1 MTARTIKKIQ
11 VPAYWPSEVGVQSS
25 EKRGVLNEVKK
36 VMIISDMV
44 MVMEESDMPDVP
56 DMPDMPDMESVA
68 VDEAMD
74 IVMDMDPVD
83 VAVAI
88 DIDVVIS
95 LMSIFAGGGNE
106 CWLSV
111 KGSPIRSAEDSDQSN
126 LDTPSLGTTPNIY
139 RSKRALIATREQRPS
154 HGAFYFKA
162 METPRKGSDNQ
173 DRFTFRVWV
182 FYSRTPHAIA
192 GKRFARA

>member
-44 MVMEESDMPDVP
+44 IVMEES

-68 VDEAMD
+68 VEEAMG

-88 DIDVVIS
+88 AIDIDVAIS
-95 LMSIFAGGGNE
+95 LMSIFAGEGNE
-106 CWLSV
+106 CWLGV
-111 KGSPIRSAEDSDQSN
+111 KDSPIRSAEDSDQV
-126 LDTPSLGTTPNIY
+126 T
-139 RSKRALIATREQRPS
+139 
-154 HGAFYFKA
+154 
-162 METPRKGSDNQ
+162 
-173 DRFTFRVWV
+173 
-182 FYSRTPHAIA
+182 
-192 GKRFARA
+192 